1 MATAAFTGLTAG
13 AIHAV
18 AGPDH
23 VLSLA
28 PVSVGRPRGAWRVGL
43 LWGIGHGIGTIVAAL
58 GLFLFA
64 AALPLSGLEAWAER
78 LAGVALLVMGIV
90 GLRKGAASVAMGAA
104 QASRSLVVVGCVH
117 GLTGAAALVML
128 LPAALSSSPSFRAL
142 YVGGFALGSTLAM
155 AALTSALAALCRR
168 GRLQRATGWLTR
180 AASVGAVLLGSFWL
194 LGA

>member
-1 MATAAFTGLTAG
+1 M
-13 AIHAV
+13 
-18 AGPDH
+18 
-23 VLSLA
+23 LSLA
-28 PVSVGRPRGAWRVGL
+28 PVSFGRPRGAWRVGL

-78 LAGVALLVMGIV
+78 LAGAALLVMGIV
-90 GLRKGAASVAMGAA
+90 GLRKGAASVPMGAA
-104 QASRSLVVVGCVH
+104 RASRSLVVVGCVH

-128 LPAALSSSPSFRAL
+128 LPAALSSSLSFRAL